1 MLSVSGIVTT
11 DEEILHAIEHIENDD
26 FQVTLPIL
34 SRAVAFQPN
43 NALAYQLWIMCHIH
57 LGRLEKAFELTET
70 DLSHGMPPVMLN
82 IQKTHDVWLARLWAA
97 NRPPLQRPEITS

>member
-1 MLSVSGIVTT
+1 MITFIAQHQFWTAVP
-11 DEEILHAIEHIENDD
+11 AIG
-26 FQVTLPIL
+26 FCRPRFRCFLRLRP
-34 SRAVAFQPN
+34 
-43 NALAYQLWIMCHIH
+43 ALAYQLWIMCHIH